1 MVALCVLPMVPC
13 GFPMVAPRIF
23 PMALPSQR
31 HPLPYRGPGA
41 ASSLFRAAVSGAA
54 AVSPAQRS
62 GKFFRAAQSGSTICH
77 PAAAPRPGG
86 SCELANPAQVSQIA
100 SQTGVLLPHMRF
112 VVSRGCHREE
122 TC

>member
-1 MVALCVLPMVPC
+1 MVSPRIFPMVPC
-13 GFPMVAPRIF
+13 GFPMVAPRIFPMLSPLIF

-77 PAAAPRPGG
+77 PAAAPQPGG
-86 SCELANPAQVSQIA
+86 SHIRPRYARVLAKPEYFSA
-100 SQTGVLLPHMRF
+100 
-112 VVSRGCHREE
+112 
-122 TC
+122 